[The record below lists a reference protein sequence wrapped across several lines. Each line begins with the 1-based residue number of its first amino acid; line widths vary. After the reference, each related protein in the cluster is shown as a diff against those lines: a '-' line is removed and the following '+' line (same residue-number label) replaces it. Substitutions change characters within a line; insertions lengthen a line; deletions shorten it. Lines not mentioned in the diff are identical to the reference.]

1 MLSLFSLKQSVFT
14 IKAQKMKFYRIM
26 AVVKRHLL
34 LTFRRLDRILNVL
47 YWPFLNIVLWGITSA
62 WMQQQSTQPHLV
74 SMILLGLVLWQI
86 VFRVNLETAK
96 GLLEEL
102 LCHNVVNLFSTP
114 LTLGEWVVGMMILGG
129 INMLLVITTCSA
141 ALWMLYGVNIFV
153 LGWNLIPF
161 MVSLLISG
169 WSIGFF
175 ICGLLINYG
184 LKAQDFV
191 YTVGWIFAP
200 FSAIY
205 YPLSILPSTVQV
217 IGKFF
222 PMSYVFESMRS
233 LLEAGTFPARFMLSS
248 FLLNF
253 VYFFLSLLFLWYM
266 FEHSK
271 EKGFARLD
279 G

>member
-1 MLSLFSLKQSVFT
+1 
-14 IKAQKMKFYRIM
+14 MKVHRIV
-26 AVVKRHLL
+26 AVVRRHLL
-34 LTFRRLDRILNVL
+34 LTFRRLDRILNIL

-62 WMQQQSTQPHLV
+62 WMQQQSSQPQLV
-74 SMILLGLVLWQI
+74 PIILSGLVLWQI
-86 VFRVNLETAK
+86 VFRVNLELAK

-102 LCHNVVNLFSTP
+102 HCHNVVNLFSTP
-114 LTLGEWVVGMMILGG
+114 LTLSEWVVGMMILGA
-129 INMLLVITTCSA
+129 INMVLVIITCSA
-141 ALWMLYGVNIFV
+141 ALWMLYGINIFI
-153 LGWNLIPF
+153 LGWNMIPF
-161 MVSLLISG
+161 MASLLISG
-169 WSIGFF
+169 WTIGFF
-175 ICGLLINYG
+175 ICGLLINWG

-205 YPLSILPSTVQV
+205 YPLSVLPPLVQR
-217 IGKFF
+217 IGKFL

-233 LLEAGTFPARFMLSS
+233 VLETGKLPATFMLTS

-253 VYFFLSLLFLWYM
+253 IYFFLALLFLWHM

-279 G
+279 V